1 MVGVLPSAREPVTLM
16 VTGPL
21 ITVAVPLE
29 KAPEIE
35 AKIKKIV
42 WMGGALNV
50 GGNVEKSLEPGQDG
64 GRIEF
69 WQKDS
74 NRKQT
79 IEIST
84 RKGQDLVDT
93 FNIPLWA
100 RNFNPCSNVFN
111 SRFDRSR
118 TNRTQLFS
126 LVVAVVNNASGMFFE
141 IREKLLNFFAS
152 TIIK

>member
-21 ITVAVPLE
+21 TTVAVALE

-35 AKIKKIV
+35 ANIKKIV
-42 WMGGALNV
+42 WMGGALNLA
-50 GGNVEKSLEPGQDG
+50 GNLEKSLEPGQDG

-74 NRKQT
+74 HRNQN

-84 RKGQDLVDT
+84 RKGKDLVDT
-93 FNIPLWA
+93 FNIPLWS
-100 RNFNPCSNVFN
+100 RNFNPCSNLLN

-126 LVVAVVNNASGMFFE
+126 LVVGIVNNASGMFFAYLE
-141 IREKLLNFFAS
+141 RLLNFFAS